1 MTHNAFYKE
10 QGELEIRTMSEKAQ
24 KGYRETD
31 PLNVYYD
38 KDTGLFDVVDCD
50 GTKSGLTREQAEAEL
65 EFWASEED

>member
-1 MTHNAFYKE
+1 MTHNAFYKK

-38 KDTGLFDVVDCD
+38 KDTGLFDIVDCD
-50 GTKSGLTREQAEAEL
+50 GTKSALTREQAEAEL